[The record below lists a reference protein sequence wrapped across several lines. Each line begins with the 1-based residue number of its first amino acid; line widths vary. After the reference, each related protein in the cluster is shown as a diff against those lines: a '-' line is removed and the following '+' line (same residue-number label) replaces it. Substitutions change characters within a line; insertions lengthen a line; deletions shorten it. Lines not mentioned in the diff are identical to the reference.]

1 MKRLELLDAA
11 RLFAA
16 LSVVAFHYFFHGINI
31 GTISTLG
38 YAAGWADVSK
48 YGYLGVEFFF
58 MISGYVIFF
67 SARNRSASEFGVA
80 RCVRLFPAFWVAMVF
95 TTFFSRFWGGPHM
108 TVYWPQFVA
117 NLTMLP
123 GPLGYAA
130 VDGAYWTLQLEL
142 SFYSLVFLFLL
153 AGLRN
158 RLEPLFLAWPF
169 AMLAAAHTGWQGLPY
184 LGGYYTFFAAGALL
198 AVMKERRSPVAWV
211 ALGICL
217 HLCLGFSASCADA
230 FSEAKGTRF
239 SLAVVWTVIVAQFL
253 FFLVLNTARGQRL
266 SIPGSRLAGGLTYP
280 LYLIHAYFG
289 YMILSRFA
297 DEGNKVWLY
306 GLTCGIVLGVSYAIH
321 RMVERRY
328 AIFWQMLFANTAG
341 VVFGAVEATLGRFAG
356 RFSRQLE
363 AEASAAVIAAQAPE
377 PAAPPQK

>member
-1 MKRLELLDAA
+1 MKRLELLDVA

-16 LSVVAFHYFFHGINI
+16 VSVVAFHYFFHGINI

-38 YAAGWADVSK
+38 YVSGLADVSK

-80 RCVRLFPAFWVAMVF
+80 RCVRLFPAFWVAVIF
-95 TTFFSRFWGGPHM
+95 TTVFSRFWGGQYM
-108 TVYWPQFVA
+108 TVYWPQFLA
-117 NLTMLP
+117 NFTMLP
-123 GPLGYAA
+123 GLLGYPA

-142 SFYSLVFLFLL
+142 SFYALAFLFLL
-153 AGLRN
+153 AGWRN
-158 RLEPLFLAWPF
+158 RLELLFLAWPF
-169 AMLAAAHTGWQGLPY
+169 ALLAAALMGRQHLPY

-198 AVMKERRSPVAWV
+198 AVMKERRSSVAWV

-217 HLCLGFSASCADA
+217 HLCLGFSASCAEA

-253 FFLVLNTARGQRL
+253 FFLALNTARGQRL

-280 LYLIHAYFG
+280 LYLVHAYFG

-297 DEGNKVWLY
+297 DPGNKVWLY
-306 GLTCGIVLGVSYAIH
+306 GLTCLIVLAVSYAIH
-321 RMVERRY
+321 IVVERRY
-328 AIFWQMLFANTAG
+328 AAFWRALFANTAG
-341 VVFGAVEATLGRFAG
+341 AVFRTVEGMLGRIFR
-356 RFSRQLE
+356 RFSDRVR
-363 AEASAAVIAAQAPE
+363 AGTSAAVIGAPE
-377 PAAPPQK
+377 PAALPRE